1 MSFGTALTGIN
12 AAQADLNVVSN
23 NIANSNTTGF
33 KQSVAEFSDLF
44 ASSQNGVAAD
54 AIGNGV
60 QVAAVAQDF
69 SQGSIQTTGNNL
81 NLAINGGGFFTV
93 AGANGLGYT
102 RSGDF
107 STNATGMVVNP
118 QGQALQVY
126 APTANG
132 GFNTSSTT
140 GLQVSAGDSPPVATQ
155 NVNLTLDLPAN
166 ATVPTVAV
174 FDPTNPNSYN
184 NSTTATVYDSLGAAH
199 TATVYFAKNNGTVLA
214 PLTNTWN
221 SYLTVDGV
229 AVGAA
234 QALTFSANGALT
246 TPATG
251 NIGFGPYTP
260 TTGAN
265 ALAMN
270 FNFSKTTQFGD
281 AFAVSSIQQDG
292 FTTGTLSGINIDK
305 AGVVEAQYTN
315 GNAVKLGQVALADF
329 ANPGGLAQLGN
340 SVWEQTAASGQA
352 LYGQAGTAGLGQVQS
367 GSLEQSNVD
376 VTAQLVN
383 MITAQRAFQANA
395 QMISTQNQITQT
407 VIQIPTQ
414 G

>member
-1 MSFGTALTGIN
+1 MSFGIALTGID

-69 SQGSIQTTGNNL
+69 AQGSIQTTGNNL
-81 NLAINGGGFFTV
+81 NLALSGTGFFTV
-93 AGANGLGYT
+93 KDTNGVGFT

-107 STNATGMVVNP
+107 SSNSAGLVANP
-118 QGQALQVY
+118 QGQVLQVY

-140 GLQVSAGDSPPVATQ
+140 DLQVTAGDSAPVATQ
-155 NVNLTLDLPAN
+155 NVNFTLDLPAN
-166 ATVPTVAV
+166 AAVPTNATFNATDV
-174 FDPTNPNSYN
+174 TSYN

-199 TATVYFAKNNGTVLA
+199 TATVYFAKTATANQ
-214 PLTNTWN
+214 WN
-221 SYLTVDGV
+221 SYLTVDGQT
-229 AVGAA
+229 VGAA
-234 QALTFSANGALT
+234 QPITFSANGAMT
-246 TPATG
+246 APANG
-251 NIGFGPYTP
+251 NIGFGAYTP

-265 ALAMN
+265 ALNLN

-292 FTTGTLSGINIDK
+292 FTTGTLSGINIDT
-305 AGVVEAQYTN
+305 AGVVEARYTN
-315 GNAVKLGQVALADF
+315 GQSVQLGQVALAKF
-329 ANPGGLAQLGN
+329 ANPNGLAQLGN
-340 SVWEQTAASGQA
+340 SVWEQTASSGQA
-352 LYGQAGTAGLGQVQS
+352 LYGQAGTAGLGQVES

-407 VIQIPTQ
+407 VIQIPSH
-414 G
+414 

>member
-1 MSFGTALTGIN
+1 MSFGIALTGID
-12 AAQADLNVVSN
+12 AAQADLDVVSN

-33 KQSVAEFSDLF
+33 KQSVTEFSDLF
-44 ASSQNGVAAD
+44 AASQNGVASD

-69 SQGSIQTTGNNL
+69 AQGSIQTTGNNL
-81 NLAINGGGFFTV
+81 NLALSGTGFFTV
-93 AGANGLGYT
+93 KDSNGVGFT

-107 STNATGMVVNP
+107 SSNSDGLVANP
-118 QGQALQVY
+118 QGQVLQVY

-140 GLQVSAGDSPPVATQ
+140 DLQITAGDSAPVATQ
-155 NVNLTLDLPAN
+155 NVNFTLDLAAN
-166 ATVPTVAV
+166 ATAPTNAV
-174 FDPTNPNSYN
+174 FDPTDVNSYN

-199 TATVYFAKNNGTVLA
+199 TATVYFAKTATANQ
-214 PLTNTWN
+214 WN
-221 SYLTVDGV
+221 SYLTVDGQ

-234 QALTFSANGALT
+234 QPMTFSANGAMT
-246 TPATG
+246 TPANG
-251 NIGFGPYTP
+251 DIGFGAYTP
-260 TTGAN
+260 TTGAG
-265 ALAMN
+265 ALNLN

-292 FTTGTLSGINIDK
+292 FTTGSLSGINIDT
-305 AGVVEAQYTN
+305 AGVVEARYTN
-315 GNAVKLGQVALADF
+315 GQSVKLGQVALANF
-329 ANPGGLAQLGN
+329 ANPDGLAQLGN
-340 SVWEQTAASGQA
+340 SVWEQTSSSGQA
-352 LYGQAGTAGLGQVQS
+352 LYGQAGTAGLGQVES

-407 VIQIPTQ
+407 VIQIPSH
-414 G
+414 